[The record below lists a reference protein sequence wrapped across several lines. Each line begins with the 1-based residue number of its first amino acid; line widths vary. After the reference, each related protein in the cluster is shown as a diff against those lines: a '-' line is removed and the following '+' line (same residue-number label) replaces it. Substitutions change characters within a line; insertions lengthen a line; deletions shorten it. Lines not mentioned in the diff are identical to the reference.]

1 MPSKIN
7 SLAKFIMAVVIVS
20 ASLVGDASSQSLQD
34 RMSSANTAFQNRD
47 YQACRDILHGVTENF
62 GARAGM
68 LYGPKFGVIYYRKG
82 LCELKLAGI
91 AKRGNRLEEAKKW
104 FEEAALSF
112 QACYDK
118 FPNGAAGMA
127 KTINTAHKSCLQ
139 RWAETKMGLKEYE
152 EALRLYK
159 KFENERDPTRD
170 SLQPSRGGYC
180 INLAICNFLKLSP
193 DIEEGISK
201 FEQALVNK
209 DKWET
214 TDSGIVAAF
223 LALSQAVIKEDKE
236 SAMVDFL
243 NKNRGYL
250 TLEPYQM
257 YEFSPLFLKLAANAL
272 DAGMYV
278 AARNLYS
285 MIPSSQVMM
294 QDIQS
299 RINQLSGRPGIKDGT
314 NIIESARLKEGLEK
328 LQEKDRSGDPDDVF
342 ILTAMCF
349 LHDKVGNQR
358 GVYAGL
364 QLLERY
370 YNKSAKRETNL
381 YNLVRVSSLLGI
393 LQDTEEHGKVFL
405 DNYPDSDKAESVR
418 RMMLSSLFFA
428 GEYTKSLEVAE
439 SMIDIVPKETE
450 QHDVCLFVMGGS
462 NFYLG
467 RFDVAQP
474 FIDDHIKQYPKSK
487 LIMHSKYYQASN
499 QTRMQL
505 WDKAAELLDAFLA
518 EYPEPGKNIYMPI
531 ALYDRANCHFS
542 SEENDQALV
551 VLDRLIGEF
560 PQSSTIDMAYN
571 MKGNI
576 LESKAEFDEA
586 EKYYL
591 LALEKAEARKNDS
604 VAAEALS
611 YLVGMLASQKGPDKD
626 NPLPR
631 LKDAIPHYD
640 KFMENYKDTPFKSQV
655 VVYGMPAL
663 KAAGREQESLD
674 NLQSV
679 ISELAG
685 KEQQYFLEESINA
698 FSDFFLQKEGN
709 TPEMLKDLYYT
720 FPDIELS
727 NKRVLAMLRVA
738 VIGVFNDQLEKAEAD
753 EDKDLAMKY
762 NANINALFK
771 DLKATFDPKELT
783 NFVLVSIGDYL
794 RTKSAA
800 PKQAL
805 PYYEELLSRKDNF
818 GEFRAR
824 LGIADVLGDSDDV
837 ADNKQA
843 IISLEEVL
851 KKATDDPAVQEEAL
865 FRIVEIS
872 AKIGDWER
880 CELACRKYLDEKYSK
895 NSHTVS
901 YLFAVSYDKRGKLE
915 DALLYYG
922 MVYSR
927 YRGNMLISAP
937 SVQRVLEIMWD
948 RNLKAGDAIG
958 EGDKKIIL
966 DMDDRQSCYQEIGWK
981 YIEGTRPIRET
992 HPDMTDEEKELW
1004 DSVAALVKKYE
1015 TSGLIK
1021 TMEQVRAEEAEARR
1035 RGRGK

>member
-7 SLAKFIMAVVIVS
+7 SLAKLILAVMIMS
-20 ASLVGDASSQSLQD
+20 ASLVGDVSSQSLQD
-34 RMSSANTAFQNRD
+34 RMSSANTAFQKRD
-47 YQACRDILHGVTENF
+47 YQGCRDILHGVTENF

-82 LCELKLAGI
+82 ICELKLAGI
-91 AKRGNRLEEAKKW
+91 AKRGNRLEEAGNW
-104 FEEAALSF
+104 FNEAALSF
-112 QACYDK
+112 QTCYDK

-127 KTINTAHKSCLQ
+127 DTKNTAHKACLQ
-139 RWAETKMGLKEYE
+139 RWAEAKMGLKEYK

-170 SLQPSRGGYC
+170 EIQPSRGGYC
-180 INLAICNFLKLSP
+180 INLAICNFLQVGP
-193 DIEEGISK
+193 DIEEGINK

-214 TDSGIVAAF
+214 SDSGIVAAF
-223 LALSQAVIKEDKE
+223 LALSQAVIKENKE

-243 NKNRGYL
+243 NKNRAYL

-272 DAGMYV
+272 DADMYV

-299 RINQLSGRPGIKDGT
+299 RINQLSGRRGILDGKK
-314 NIIESARLKEGLEK
+314 IIDAARLKEDLDKLE
-328 LQEKDRSGDPDDVF
+328 EKERSGDPDDVF

-381 YNLVRVSSLLGI
+381 YNLVRVSSLLDLI
-393 LQDTEEHGKVFL
+393 TDTEKYGKIFL
-405 DNYPDSDKAESVR
+405 ENYPDSDKAESVR
-418 RMMLSSLFFA
+418 RMMLSSLYFA
-428 GEYTKSLEVAE
+428 GEYADSLEVAQ
-439 SMIDIVPKETE
+439 SMIDIIPEGTE

-467 RFDVAQP
+467 NFDEAQS
-474 FIDDHIKQYPKSK
+474 FIDDHIKTYPKSK
-487 LIMHSKYYQASN
+487 LIMHSEYYQASN
-499 QTRMQL
+499 KTRMQI
-505 WDKAAELLDAFLA
+505 WDEAAKLLDAFM
-518 EYPEPGKNIYMPI
+518 EKYPKPGENIYMPM
-531 ALYDRANCHFS
+531 ALFDRANCHFS
-542 SEENDQALV
+542 SEENDEALV
-551 VLDRLIGEF
+551 LLKRLVSEF
-560 PQSSTIDMAYN
+560 PNSSPIEMAYN
-571 MKGNI
+571 LMGNI
-576 LESKAEFDEA
+576 FENKAESEEA
-586 EKYYL
+586 EKHYIM
-591 LALEKAEARKNDS
+591 ALEKAEARKNDS

-631 LKDAIPHYD
+631 LKDAIPYHD
-640 KFMENYKDTPFKSQV
+640 KFMEQYRETPFRPQV
-655 VVYGMPAL
+655 VVYGMPAM
-663 KAAGREQESLD
+663 KAVDREQEALD
-674 NLQSV
+674 NLQKV

-685 KEQQYFLEESINA
+685 KERQFFLEESINA
-698 FSDFFLQKEGN
+698 FSDFYLQKEGN

-738 VIGVFNDQLEKAEAD
+738 VIGVFNDQLKKAEAD
-753 EDKDLAMKY
+753 ENKDLAMKY
-762 NANINALFK
+762 NASIKALFK
-771 DLKATFDPKELT
+771 DLKSEFDPKELT
-783 NFVLVSIGDYL
+783 NFVLVSVGDYL
-794 RTKSAA
+794 RTNTSV

-805 PYYEELLSRKDNF
+805 PYYEEILGREDNF

-824 LGIADVLGDSDDV
+824 LGIADILGDSDDV

-851 KKATDDPAVQEEAL
+851 AKATDDLAVQEEAL

-872 AKIGDWER
+872 AKVGDWDK
-880 CELACRKYLDEKYSK
+880 CETACRKYLDEKYNK

-901 YLFAVSYDKRGKLE
+901 YLFAVSFDKRSKLE

-927 YRGNMLISAP
+927 YRGYMLISAP
-937 SVQRVLEIMWD
+937 SVQRVLEIMWE
-948 RNLKAGDAIG
+948 RNLKAGDSIG
-958 EGDKKIIL
+958 QGDKKIIL
-966 DMDDRQSCYQEIGWK
+966 DMDDRQSCYQEIGWP
-981 YIEGTRPIRET
+981 YIEGTRKIRET
-992 HPDMTDEEKELW
+992 NPDMTDEEKELW

-1021 TMEQVRAEEAEARR
+1021 TMEQVREEEAEARR